1 LFLNFKERSFLCI
14 IKKSLYF
21 FVFLSLNRFALSDSY
36 VIEER
41 NNPLDVNQNILK
53 NNQYIDGL
61 KIVEGDIIQSDDL

>member
-1 LFLNFKERSFLCI
+1 MCI